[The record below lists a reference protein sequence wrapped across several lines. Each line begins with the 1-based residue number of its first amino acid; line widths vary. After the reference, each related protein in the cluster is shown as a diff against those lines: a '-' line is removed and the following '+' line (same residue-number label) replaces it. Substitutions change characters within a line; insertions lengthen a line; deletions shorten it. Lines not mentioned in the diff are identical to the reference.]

1 MSTLL
6 PTAESLSLKSNF
18 NILSQVADSN
28 VNSVSLHYHILPVPN
43 LVNVEQ
49 QDQIS
54 LKMRREGK
62 NKHVITIAFM
72 YLQEAT
78 YPKTHWH

>member
-1 MSTLL
+1 ML

-18 NILSQVADSN
+18 NILSQAADSN

-49 QDQIS
+49 QDQVS
-54 LKMRREGK
+54 LKMRREGE
-62 NKHVITIAFM
+62 NKHDITIILI

-78 YPKTHWH
+78 DPKIHGH